1 MTARRAALAVAVV
14 LAAFTGVLVIGLLGR
29 EDDTAAMAPSPLDG
43 ELAPALVGPTIDGS
57 TYDLDRDRGAWVIVN
72 FFATWCPPCVR
83 EHPELV
89 EFAERHGDGDRR
101 VLSVV
106 FGGPGEAAA
115 TRTFFD
121 RNGGDWPVL
130 LDDGGRAAVDYGVTK
145 VPESILV
152 APSGVVVGKIRGGV
166 TADGLDAL
174 IDALLAGVGS

>member
-1 MTARRAALAVAVV
+1 VTARRAALAVGTVLLAFTVV
-14 LAAFTGVLVIGLLGR
+14 LVVGLLR
-29 EDDTAAMAPSPLDG
+29 RDDDTAAMAPSPLDG
-43 ELAPALVGPTIDGS
+43 ELAPALSGSTIDGAA
-57 TYDLDRDRGAWVIVN
+57 YDLDRDRGAWVIVN

-89 EFAERHGDGDRR
+89 AFAERHPDGDRR

-106 FGGPGEAAA
+106 FGGPGEAEA
-115 TRTFFD
+115 TRMFFD

-166 TADGLDAL
+166 TADGLDAV
-174 IDALLAGVGS
+174 IDSLVVGVGS